1 MAEQK
6 KLSLESL
13 EAENIALKAQL
24 EIVQTE
30 LGEFKSEVEK
40 KFASLQ
46 TDGGSAIVV
55 NEATVAP
62 ELSKKPY
69 VVGKD
74 EFMAR
79 YPRIQVG
86 DTLYTSEELHEAPNK
101 DVLAGLVAEFKK
113 GNNTFFEKVKS

>member
-1 MAEQK
+1 MADKET
-6 KLSLESL
+6 LSLESL
-13 EAENIALKAQL
+13 KAEIIALKAEL
-24 EIVQTE
+24 ETVQTE
-30 LGEFKSEVEK
+30 LGEFKSAMETK
-40 KFASLQ
+40 LASLQ

-101 DVLAGLVAEFKK
+101 EVLAELVAEYKK

>member
-1 MAEQK
+1 MADKET
-6 KLSLESL
+6 LSLESL
-13 EAENIALKAQL
+13 KAEIIALKAEL
-24 EIVQTE
+24 ETVQTE
-30 LGEFKSEVEK
+30 LGEFKSAMETK
-40 KFASLQ
+40 LASLQ

-101 DVLAGLVAEFKK
+101 EVLAELVAEFKK

>member
-1 MAEQK
+1 MAEK
-6 KLSLESL
+6 ELLSLESL
-13 EAENIALKAQL
+13 KAENIALKAEL
-24 EIVQTE
+24 ETVQTE
-30 LGEFKSEVEK
+30 LGEFKSEIEK

-101 DVLAGLVAEFKK
+101 DVLAGLVAEFEK